1 LGGFFIIKFSME
13 ENIVRSDKIKKGIER
28 SPHRSLLK
36 ATGVTDADM
45 SKPFIAVVNSHV
57 DVVPGHVHLYEFG
70 QQIKEAIRAN
80 GGVPFEFNTIA
91 VDDGIAMGHAGMK
104 YSLPSRELIADS
116 VETMIEAHQFDGMV
130 CIPNC
135 DKIVPGMLM
144 AAMRIDIPT
153 IFVSGGP
160 MAAGKTEDGQVVDLI
175 SVFEGLGAYKTGKM
189 TAERLKEIE
198 DNACPSCGSCSGM
211 FTANSMNCL
220 CEALGM
226 ALPYNGT
233 ALAKTEE
240 RNKLAKTAASQIF
253 SLIEN
258 NLTPRQIVNLDAFDD
273 AFALDMAMG
282 GSTNT
287 VLHTLA
293 IANEAGVEYPL
304 ERINALSDRVPH
316 LCKVSPSGKWHMEDV
331 HRAGGIPAI
340 LNELAKSSDVL
351 HLDRPTVT
359 GKTMGENIKDSNIKD
374 SDVIRNFE
382 TAHSKRGGLAIL
394 FGNLAPNGSVVK
406 TGGVARGMDTFNGP
420 ARIYESQDSAMEG
433 IMAGE
438 VQVGEV
444 VVIRYEGPSGGP
456 GMQEMLSPT
465 SAIMGMGLGD
475 KVALITDG
483 RFSGGTRG
491 ACIGHVSPE
500 AAARGPIAALQAG
513 DIIEIDFPKR
523 SLGVRLTNEEIKQ
536 RLADL
541 PPFSPTTKS
550 RWLRRYARMV
560 QSADTGAVLRSE

>member
-1 LGGFFIIKFSME
+1 
-13 ENIVRSDKIKKGIER
+13 VRSDKIKKGIER

-45 SKPFIAVVNSHV
+45 KKPFIAVVNSHV
-57 DVVPGHVHLYEFG
+57 DIVPGHVHLYEFG

-116 VETMIEAHQFDGMV
+116 VETMIEAHQFDGMI

-175 SVFEGLGAYKTGKM
+175 SVFEGLGAYKSGKM
-189 TAERLKEIE
+189 TAERLKQIE
-198 DNACPSCGSCSGM
+198 DSACPSCGSCSGM

-220 CEALGM
+220 CEALGI
-226 ALPYNGT
+226 ALPYNGS
-233 ALAKTEE
+233 ALAKTDE
-240 RNKLAKTAASQIF
+240 RNQLAQEAARQIF
-253 SLIEN
+253 SLIET
-258 NLTPRQIVNLDAFDD
+258 NLTPRKIVTLEAFDD

-293 IANEAGVEYPL
+293 IANEAGVDYPL
-304 ERINALSDRVPH
+304 ERINRLSDRVPH

-340 LNELAKSSDVL
+340 LSELTKSCDVL

-359 GKTMGENIKDSNIKD
+359 GKSLGENISAASIKD

-406 TGGVARGMDTFNGP
+406 TGGVARGMDTFSGP

-438 VQVGEV
+438 VQAGEV

-523 SLGVRLTNEEIKQ
+523 SLDVRLTDGEIQQ
-536 RLADL
+536 RLAAL
-541 PPFSPTTKS
+541 PPFNPTTKS

-560 QSADTGAVLRSE
+560 QSADTGAVLRSD